1 MSGGLDRPAG
11 ADGRDASLPGVESD
25 GAVVR
30 TSDTVLMRNR
40 SVDEVMLALGAVR
53 NEPMSRHTTLHV
65 GGPAE
70 WYLEAENFDDIAVAR
85 IVARSRR
92 LPVTVIGNG
101 SNLLVSDRGIRGL
114 VIKATSAL
122 ATITDLG
129 MRLLRVGAGVR
140 LPELA
145 RYFRDTGVGGF
156 EWGFGVPGSVGGGIY
171 MNAGTRD
178 GEMKDVIE
186 RVIIV
191 GRGGGLE
198 ELLPADCQFS
208 YRASRFQRTNEL
220 IVAAIIRL
228 PDKPYNPEAA
238 RRALDDRKRTQP
250 LQLPNCGSV
259 FTNPPGDYAARLIEE
274 CGLKGRRIGG
284 AEISTLHANF
294 IVNRGGATAS
304 DVLGLIHLAQHEVK
318 EKHGVEL
325 HTEVKMLGEWS

>member
-1 MSGGLDRPAG
+1 MAAGDAKNPAPSE
-11 ADGRDASLPGVESD
+11 ATVED
-25 GAVVR
+25 VVVR
-30 TSDTVLMRNR
+30 TSESTLVRNR
-40 SVDEVMLALGAVR
+40 TVEEVMLALGAVR
-53 NEPMSRHTTLHV
+53 SEPMSRHTTLHV

-92 LPVTVIGNG
+92 LPVTFIGNG
-101 SNLLVSDRGIRGL
+101 SNLLVADAGIRGL

-129 MRLLRVGAGVR
+129 MGLLRVGAGVR

-145 RYFRDTGVGGF
+145 RYFRDSGVGGF
-156 EWGFGVPGSVGGGIY
+156 EWGFGVPGSVGGAIY

-198 ELLPADCQFS
+198 ELLPADCQFA
-208 YRASRFQRTNEL
+208 YRSSRFQRTNEL
-220 IVAAIIRL
+220 IVAAIVRL
-228 PDKPYNPEAA
+228 PEKPYNTDAA
-238 RRALDDRKRTQP
+238 RRALEDRKRTQP

-259 FTNPPGDYAARLIEE
+259 FTNPKGDYAARLIEE
-274 CGLKGRRIGG
+274 CGLKGRKVGG

-304 DVLGLIHLAQHEVK
+304 DVLALIRLAQQEVK
-318 EKHGVEL
+318 AKFGVDL
-325 HTEVKMLGEWS
+325 HTEVKMLGEWP